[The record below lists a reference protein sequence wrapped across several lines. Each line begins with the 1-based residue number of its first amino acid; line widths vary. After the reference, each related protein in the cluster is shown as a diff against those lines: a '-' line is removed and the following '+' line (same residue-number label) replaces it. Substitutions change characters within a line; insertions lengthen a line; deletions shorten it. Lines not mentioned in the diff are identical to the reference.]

1 MPASISPPLKTSFFV
16 FFPPI
21 YSHPLP
27 KHDSNGIT
35 FSILLLFAKEEPIM
49 EKNQVSELL
58 IRIGA
63 NPSYRGFP
71 YLTYVIWQ
79 AASGGNGPFLS
90 SKALYRD
97 AAECFHVSPDSI
109 QHSIRTLLNAYWM
122 QDNGKHFCHI
132 TGYPNSGPLPPK
144 EFIAVLADYLQRTR
158 P

>member
-1 MPASISPPLKTSFFV
+1 
-16 FFPPI
+16 
-21 YSHPLP
+21 
-27 KHDSNGIT
+27 
-35 FSILLLFAKEEPIM
+35 M

-71 YLTYVIWQ
+71 YLTHVICQ

-122 QDNGKHFCHI
+122 QDNGKHSCHI